1 MKGFCLV
8 AVVVAMLM
16 FYQKEPVYTLVII
29 GVGLFFYLFYKARK
43 NGGGNGKGLLGA
55 FMSGNQTSQDRNF
68 DDLMA
73 LIMLQQLLSNNPQ
86 GSSASREISEESQ
99 KRREEIDK
107 IQREVLDLLD
117 SD

>member
-1 MKGFCLV
+1 M

-16 FYQKEPVYTLVII
+16 FYQKEPVYTLVIV

-43 NGGGNGKGLLGA
+43 SGNGLLGT
-55 FMSGNQTSQDRNF
+55 FLSGNQTSVQNRNF

-86 GSSASREISEESQ
+86 GSSVSREITEESQ

-107 IQREVLDLLD
+107 VQREVLDLLE

>member
-8 AVVVAMLM
+8 AVIVAMLM
-16 FYQKEPVYTLVII
+16 FYQKDPVYTLVII
-29 GVGLFFYLFYKARK
+29 GVGLFFYLFYKAK
-43 NGGGNGKGLLGA
+43 KSGNGLLGT

-68 DDLMA
+68 DNLMA
-73 LIMLQQLLSNNPQ
+73 LIMLQQLLSNNLQ
-86 GSSASREISEESQ
+86 GSSSSREISDESQ
-99 KRREEIDK
+99 KHREEIDK

>member
-1 MKGFCLV
+1 
-8 AVVVAMLM
+8 MLM

-29 GVGLFFYLFYKARK
+29 GVGLFFYLFYKAK
-43 NGGGNGKGLLGA
+43 KSGNGLLGT
-55 FMSGNQTSQDRNF
+55 FMSGNQTSQDRRF

-73 LIMLQQLLSNNPQ
+73 LIMLQQLLSNNSQ

-107 IQREVLDLLD
+107 IQNEVLDLLD

>member
-29 GVGLFFYLFYKARK
+29 GVGLFFYLFYKAK
-43 NGGGNGKGLLGA
+43 KSGNGLLGT
-55 FMSGNQTSQDRNF
+55 FMSGNQTSQDRRF

-73 LIMLQQLLSNNPQ
+73 LIMLQQLLSNNSQ

-107 IQREVLDLLD
+107 IQNEVLDLLD

>member
-16 FYQKEPVYTLVII
+16 FYQKEPVYTLVIV
-29 GVGLFFYLFYKARK
+29 GVGLFFYFFYKARK
-43 NGGGNGKGLLGA
+43 GGNGLLRS

-86 GSSASREISEESQ
+86 GSSVSREISEQSQ
-99 KRREEIDK
+99 KRREEISK

>member
-43 NGGGNGKGLLGA
+43 SGNGLLGT

-99 KRREEIDK
+99 KRREEINK

-117 SD
+117 ND